1 VAAVVAHPG
10 YTERFGVDLGVPG
23 LRVPLTADA
32 GLFADAAETGRRVLW
47 LQTFGERF
55 PDPAAGRPAGSP
67 RSTSERR
74 PRVSVTIPDTEAGMP
89 AVIDYDAANRTLLVG
104 DGRIAPVEPAVWR
117 YEVSGMKVVKRWFD
131 RRKREPEGRR
141 SSPLD
146 DMVAR
151 TWDPEWTT
159 ELLEV
164 LNVLALLVDLEAEQA
179 ALLDRIL
186 AGPLITV
193 ADLTEAG
200 VLPVVDRPVVEKP
213 PRPGSRLFDP
223 DG

>member
-1 VAAVVAHPG
+1 
-10 YTERFGVDLGVPG
+10 
-23 LRVPLTADA
+23 
-32 GLFADAAETGRRVLW
+32 
-47 LQTFGERF
+47 
-55 PDPAAGRPAGSP
+55 
-67 RSTSERR
+67 
-74 PRVSVTIPDTEAGMP
+74 VSVTIPDTEAGMP
-89 AVIDYDAANRTLLVG
+89 AVIDCDAANRTLLVG
-104 DGRIAPVEPAVWR
+104 DGRIAPVEPAVWG

-164 LNVLALLVDLEAEQA
+164 LNVLTLLTDLEAEQA

-186 AGPLITV
+186 AGPLMTV
-193 ADLTEAG
+193 ADLTEVG
-200 VLPVVDRPVVEKP
+200 VLPVTDRPLAEKP
-213 PRPGSRLFDP
+213 PRPGGRLFDP
-223 DG
+223 DT